1 LPPARSSASSR
12 VVVIVGSYRLALA
25 ALGLDRS
32 RLSVTLEQ
40 GRIIIKG
47 QSYEALIPLDLHD
60 QDVELV
66 IVVEGVAR

>member
-1 LPPARSSASSR
+1 
-12 VVVIVGSYRLALA
+12 VIVGSYRLALA

-47 QSYEALIPLDLHD
+47 QSYDYRTAGGFELEPHPLPDRRNTG
-60 QDVELV
+60 
-66 IVVEGVAR
+66 IVSNK